1 MSFTDY
7 FKQTNEVFDIEAII
21 AEEFNIIDNPNFMNA
36 VNILRERGYKI
47 KLETPTYFGV
57 QIDFAKEYDESELK
71 TLLVG
76 FDITVDGDKI
86 FIHKSKIDGL

>member
-1 MSFTDY
+1 MSFIDY
-7 FKQTNEVFDIEAII
+7 FKKTNEHFDIEAII
-21 AEEFNIIDNPNFMNA
+21 AEEFESDINPNFMNA
-36 VNILRERGYKI
+36 VSILREQGYKI

-76 FDITVDGDKI
+76 FDISFDGDKI
-86 FIHKSKIDGL
+86 FIHKSKID